1 VQRNVD
7 VDLAPSI
14 VKRDLRLNKVLDSQK
29 GITETRQTIKLA
41 SSPDQFEKQ
50 GKPAQFKNS
59 DFIEDITSSEV

>member
-41 SSPDQFEKQ
+41 SSPDQFEMQ
-50 GKPAQFKNS
+50 GK
-59 DFIEDITSSEV
+59 SEV